1 MSTWKIG
8 KSLMKQYY
16 LKKKNYSNI
25 NMEDITDVDYM
36 HGKRVCKEF
45 EIENLG
51 EYHDFLLKRDTLL

>member
-25 NMEDITDVDYM
+25 SMEDITDVDYM